1 MSDNGFI
8 ILLAF
13 GATLL
18 AGILTVV
25 HVSAYRLNKRLQLR
39 RKAGALAPDPGSI
52 FEPELDLG
60 ANGRSG
66 ARRADKNIS
75 VQIRHAEAAR

>member
-18 AGILTVV
+18 AGILTVA
-25 HVSAYRLNKRLQLR
+25 HVSAYRLKQRLQLR
-39 RKAGALAPDPGSI
+39 RRAGALAPEMGSVI
-52 FEPELDLG
+52 EPELDFGDL
-60 ANGRSG
+60 
-66 ARRADKNIS
+66 ARLRDIKPVS
-75 VQIRHAEAAR
+75 VQIRHAETAR